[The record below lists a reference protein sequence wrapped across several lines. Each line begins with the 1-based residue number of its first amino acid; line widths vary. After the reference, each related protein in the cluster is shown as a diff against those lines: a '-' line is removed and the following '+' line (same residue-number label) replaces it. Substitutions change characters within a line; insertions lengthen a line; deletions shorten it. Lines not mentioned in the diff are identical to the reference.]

1 MPIPVRVCVAPVL
14 AAVLLLS
21 AGCGGY
27 SQSQSAG
34 SQLAFG
40 VDMARRGLWNEALF
54 RFHQAER
61 LDPNNSRVQN
71 NLGVAYEAAGEFDKA
86 LEHYRKALQLS
97 PESREMKA
105 NYARFVEFYQSYRGS
120 QEGTAGNDQALETF
134 GKKTRPEPAQLP
146 PPTGQ
151 EPPSPPEDVPPP
163 PVDVPPPA

>member
-1 MPIPVRVCVAPVL
+1 MPIPVRVCAAPVL

-21 AGCGGY
+21 GCGGH

-34 SQLAFG
+34 SQLSFG

-61 LDPNNSRVQN
+61 LDPGNARVQN

-86 LEHYRKALQLS
+86 LEHYKKALQIS

-105 NYARFVEFYQSYRGS
+105 NYARFVEFYQSYKGGK
-120 QEGTAGNDQALETF
+120 QGAAGNDQALQTF
-134 GKKTRPEPAQLP
+134 GKKTQPEPARLP

-151 EPPSPPEDVPPP
+151 EPPSSPLDEPPP